1 MRPLFH
7 SREFTP
13 LMRPLFHYR
22 GVCLI
27 RGVLLYRTLTQTFY
41 HCKAW
46 YIITT
51 IYMFWPRMTFTC
63 PCLLN
68 RLIDLYW
75 KESTQYSLCLWIHNS
90 WWPLRFS
97 LTLNSDG
104 EQFHQYQQNKQP
116 SLTSNH
122 WTQKRKRTMTYVV
135 GTPGPG
141 LRQTNKMF
149 VLRGD
154 QVNGSK
160 ILSYRRITLS
170 IVKYL
175 VKIKSTHC
183 RYLISCLKRLIDYT
197 LNQ

>member
-1 MRPLFH
+1 
-7 SREFTP
+7 
-13 LMRPLFHYR
+13 
-22 GVCLI
+22 
-27 RGVLLYRTLTQTFY
+27 
-41 HCKAW
+41 
-46 YIITT
+46 
-51 IYMFWPRMTFTC
+51 
-63 PCLLN
+63 
-68 RLIDLYW
+68 
-75 KESTQYSLCLWIHNS
+75 
-90 WWPLRFS
+90 
-97 LTLNSDG
+97 
-104 EQFHQYQQNKQP
+104 
-116 SLTSNH
+116 
-122 WTQKRKRTMTYVV
+122 MTYVV